1 MINRKE
7 LELRL
12 AKAMEDVAE
21 AGRAITEFDER
32 IENNIFESIGIAVA
46 QLTNTLR
53 LQANDDCEGS
63 YNCGAPEYTRDFV
76 VDGRKYRGALAVEY
90 NRYDKTYYY
99 IDSCQF
105 TYELIGDY
113 VPSPVETRPPEF
125 CQALLD
131 L

>member
-1 MINRKE
+1 MSNRKE

-12 AKAMEDVAE
+12 SKAMEDVAS
-21 AGRAITEFDER
+21 ARRAMTEFDER
-32 IENNIFESIGIAVA
+32 IENNIFESIEIAVA

-53 LQANDDCEGS
+53 LQAEDDCEGS
-63 YNCGAPEYTRDFV
+63 YNCGAPEYTRDFI
-76 VDGRKYRGALAVEY
+76 VDGKKYWGALAVEY

-113 VPSPVETRPPEF
+113 VPDPDPLPASKF
-125 CQALLD
+125 YQAILD